1 MIDILY
7 TRQQQ
12 AFSSLLG
19 FVIPDAD
26 GAIQRTG
33 GNEGF
38 ADAGSEA
45 SDGRWVQ
52 RVQQVFE
59 MGRLSLEKPHGNE
72 IQQGE
77 RKDAYILQ
85 CELLVPG
92 NLHAKANCF
101 DVTCGFPKILLF

>member
-7 TRQQQ
+7 TRQQR
-12 AFSSLLG
+12 AFPSLLW
-19 FVIPDAD
+19 FIIPNAD

-33 GNEGF
+33 GDEGF

-52 RVQQVFE
+52 RVQQVLE

-72 IQQGE
+72 IQHGE
-77 RKDAYILQ
+77 RNDAPILQ
-85 CELLVPG
+85 QELVPG
-92 NLHAKANCF
+92 NLS
-101 DVTCGFPKILLF
+101 